1 MEKIKVD
8 HRECSEEGQF
18 VLCGQR
24 ISDKATVELSLVFEY
39 KRKWENSLGRQN
51 SNEKDFREKISLA
64 CVLVGRAAIIKYHK
78 LDELKKK
85 ILLFHS
91 SGARR
96 LRTKCW

>member
-39 KRKWENSLGRQN
+39 KRK
-51 SNEKDFREKISLA
+51 
-64 CVLVGRAAIIKYHK
+64 
-78 LDELKKK
+78 
-85 ILLFHS
+85 
-91 SGARR
+91 
-96 LRTKCW
+96 